1 MKILVIS
8 DIHSNLEAFE
18 ESLKENYDILIFS
31 GDAVDYGPDPDI
43 VLDKLIELRPKA
55 VMGNHDAAN
64 AFNIDCK
71 CSQEFHE
78 LSEYTRNFYRKKLDK
93 KHIDYLSSLPYF
105 LNFEIESYKFTVVH
119 GSLENYLYDYVRPN
133 TSDEIL
139 KIKFKNSES
148 DFVIFGHTHLPF
160 SRKIGKTYYINPGS
174 VGQPRDFDNRISYA
188 IIDLNNMNVE
198 IKRKKYNYEK
208 TIEKIRVLNIED
220 KYKKMLINIFLNG
233 GYKTE

>member
-1 MKILVIS
+1 
-8 DIHSNLEAFE
+8 
-18 ESLKENYDILIFS
+18 
-31 GDAVDYGPDPDI
+31 
-43 VLDKLIELRPKA
+43 
-55 VMGNHDAAN
+55 
-64 AFNIDCK
+64 
-71 CSQEFHE
+71 
-78 LSEYTRNFYRKKLDK
+78 
-93 KHIDYLSSLPYF
+93 LSSLPYF
-105 LNFEIESYKFTVVH
+105 LNFEIESYKFTIVH

-160 SRKIGKTYYINPGS
+160 FRKIGKTYYINPGS